1 MQCLF
6 YVSVK
11 CGGKDEVKHEV
22 VFIQFILPGV
32 KELKEGSD
40 TGT

>member
-11 CGGKDEVKHEV
+11 CGGKDKVKHEV
-22 VFIQFILPGV
+22 VVFIQCILPQV
-32 KELKEGSD
+32 KEGSD